1 MHQFTYT
8 DAARKLQDRFDTRN
22 LADAELAVIV
32 HDELSEPDKAFV
44 RAAEMFWLASVDDK
58 GSPTVSYKGGAP
70 GFVKIL
76 DDRTLLFPN
85 YDGNGMYYSMGNIAT
100 ASNIGM
106 LFMAFDR
113 PARLRVQG
121 RATLTDDKALVGH
134 FPGAQFAVQVNI
146 TALITNCPR
155 YIPRMQ
161 RMEGSR
167 YVPDAKTGAQPIP
180 GWKRID
186 AIQPV
191 LPKRDQNKADTVG
204 GLITM
209 DQWGGM
215 VAEGNPL
222 A

>member
-1 MHQFTYT
+1 MAQFGYT
-8 DAARKLQDRFDTRN
+8 AEARKLQDRFDTRN

-32 HDELSEPDKAFV
+32 HDELSESDRGFIS
-44 RAAEMFWLASVDDK
+44 AAEMFWLASVDDK

-70 GFVKIL
+70 GFVNII
-76 DDRTLLFPN
+76 DGRTLVFPN
-85 YDGNGMYYSMGNIAT
+85 YDGNGMYFSMGNIAT
-100 ASNIGM
+100 SSDIGM
-106 LFMAFDR
+106 LFMSFDK

-121 RATLTDDKALVGH
+121 HATLTDDKTMVGR
-134 FPGAQFAVQVNI
+134 FPGAQFAVKVDI

-155 YIPRMQ
+155 YIPKMQ
-161 RMEGSR
+161 RIEGSR
-167 YVPDAKTGAQPIP
+167 YVPDSTTGAQPIP

-191 LPKRDQNKADTVG
+191 LPRRDQNMADTVG

-215 VAEGNPL
+215 VAKGNPL

>member
-44 RAAEMFWLASVDDK
+44 SAAEMFWLASVDDK

-76 DDRTLLFPN
+76 NDRTLLFPN

-100 ASNIGM
+100 ASKIGM

-121 RATLTDDKALVGH
+121 QAQLTDDKALVGH

-161 RMEGSR
+161 RVEGSR
-167 YVPDAKTGAQPIP
+167 YVPDAVTGAQPIP

-209 DQWGGM
+209 DEWGGM
-215 VAEGNPL
+215 VANGNPL